1 MADLATLVNGNA
13 FDYSS
18 IKITMADPVPIEF
31 ERVVAINYEHSLDP
45 DELRGQGPKP
55 LADTTGTYTTRA
67 SMSMY
72 LGDWYIFR
80 KLLTAMVTQS
90 GGFMQKRF
98 QVIVSYAEAGEQ
110 AVTDTLRGC
119 RVIKTSKAYRRS
131 NDALMVDIDL
141 YVAEIL
147 EDGDEAVSQG
157 FDNLIANLA
166 TGA

>member
-1 MADLATLVNGNA
+1 MAELATMINGNA

-18 IKITMADPVPIEF
+18 IKITLADPAPIEF
-31 ERVVAINYEHSLDP
+31 ERITSISYEHSLDP

-72 LGDWYIFR
+72 LGDWHTFR
-80 KLLTAMVTQS
+80 KMLMALVTQR
-90 GGFMQKRF
+90 GGWMQKRF
-98 QVIVSYAEAGEQ
+98 QVVVSYAESGEQ
-110 AVTDTLRGC
+110 SVTDTLRGC
-119 RVIKTSKAYRRS
+119 RVIRASKAYRRG
-131 NDALMVDIDL
+131 NDALMVDVDL

-157 FDNLIANLA
+157 FDDLIANLA